1 MSTSLFDLTGR
12 TALVTGAGSGIGRR
26 LAVGLAAAGADV
38 SCLDLPRQRA
48 ELDAVTAEIAD
59 LDRGAAVLTA
69 DVTDAEELR
78 WAVGQH
84 EDELGPLGIA
94 VNCAGVNGS
103 AHAEEMTLDEWRR
116 VVDTNLTG
124 VFQCCQV
131 EAAAMLPRGSG
142 SIVNIASMS
151 ATIANRGLWQVHY
164 NSSKAGVKHLTTSL
178 AAEWSRRGVRVN
190 SISPGYINT
199 PMTSGPEWDEK
210 RAQFASETPLGRM
223 GGPEEL
229 VGPVVFLASDAA
241 SYCTGADLLVDGG
254 FTGW

>member
-48 ELDAVTAEIAD
+48 ELDEASAEIAA
-59 LDRGAAVLTA
+59 LGRGAAALTA
-69 DVTDAEELR
+69 DVTDAEQLR
-78 WAVGQH
+78 RSVERH
-84 EDELGPLGIA
+84 EDELGPLEIA

-103 AHAEEMTLDEWRR
+103 AHAEDMAIEEWRR

-124 VFQCCQV
+124 VFQCCQA
-131 EAAAMLPRGSG
+131 EAAAMLARGSG
-142 SIVNIASMS
+142 SIINIASMS
-151 ATIANRGLWQVHY
+151 AAIANRGLWQVHY

-178 AAEWSRRGVRVN
+178 AMEWSRRGVRVN
-190 SISPGYINT
+190 SISPGYIST

-210 RAQFASETPLGRM
+210 RAQFAEETPLGRM
-223 GGPEEL
+223 GTPEEL
-229 VGPVVFLASDAA
+229 VGPVVFLASAA
-241 SYCTGADLLVDGG
+241 ATYCTGADLLVDGG

>member
-1 MSTSLFDLTGR
+1 MSTSLFDLSGR

-48 ELDAVTAEIAD
+48 ELDRTSAEIAEHGRSARA
-59 LDRGAAVLTA
+59 LEA
-69 DVTDAEELR
+69 DVTDAESAR
-78 WAVGQH
+78 SAVERH
-84 EDELGPLGIA
+84 ETELGPLEIA

-103 AHAEEMTLDEWRR
+103 APAEEMSSAEWHR

-124 VFQCCQV
+124 VFHSCQA
-131 EAAAMLPRGSG
+131 EAAVMLPRQRGAV
-142 SIVNIASMS
+142 VNIASMS

-178 AAEWSRRGVRVN
+178 AAEWARRGVRVN
-190 SISPGYINT
+190 SISPGYVST

-210 RAQFASETPLGRM
+210 RAQFSEQTPLARM
-223 GGPEEL
+223 ATPDEL
-229 VGPVVFLASDAA
+229 VGPVVFLASPAA